1 MIDPGHTLAPVMAMR
16 GERFSLNLDED
27 ADFLGG
33 PSIPSDLMPR
43 GGFIKDIVEKPISSS
58 PVAPTLPSRASAS
71 GFPEHK
77 KRFPK
82 QSTFKQQQAQ
92 RQPQP
97 TQPPPGNA
105 IIPELSE
112 LGSGSSSQQES
123 KSEKQRISDENQKR
137 LDAMSPE
144 EIEKERKELMA
155 NLSPALLD
163 RLLKRATLDDQNI
176 TPSGWN
182 IEGSKLPRPMRG
194 PEEEYKPRLVAKTN
208 YKSPTVREEAGDEE
222 SEVSEEEEGGEHLGP
237 DERAPRTLPVG
248 QTLEADPIKIP
259 IHFPAPPIVP
269 ELDPTSPDFLT
280 QLHDKYYPDLPADPS
295 KLSWMA
301 TVSDADDAAYL
312 PSLPSLP
319 PSALRFDF
327 KGNLLPPRKARELP
341 THLGL
346 HHHGDA
352 PGAAGY
358 TIPELSH
365 LARSSFPAQ
374 RCMAYQTLGRILYK
388 LGVRAYG
395 EEEAINQGLW
405 RCLHEGRVLDGLE
418 GAANGRGT
426 SHMGI
431 KAYATEALWLWQKG
445 GGQRWKAE

>member
-1 MIDPGHTLAPVMAMR
+1 MAFR
-16 GERFSLNLDED
+16 GERFNLNLDED

-33 PSIPSDLMPR
+33 PSIPSTLTPG
-43 GGFIKDIVEKPISSS
+43 GGFIKDIVEKPVSSA
-58 PVAPTLPSRASAS
+58 PVAPSFPSRTTAT

-77 KRFPK
+77 KRVPK
-82 QSTFKQQQAQ
+82 QSAIRQQRAAQQQQ
-92 RQPQP
+92 QQNR
-97 TQPPPGNA
+97 PPPQ
-105 IIPELSE
+105 LSPADTAPPRPNV
-112 LGSGSSSQQES
+112 GSSSFPEELKTERQQ
-123 KSEKQRISDENQKR
+123 ISDENQRR

-144 EIEKERKELMA
+144 EIEKERRELLA
-155 NLSPALLD
+155 NLNPKLVE
-163 RLLKRATLDDQNI
+163 RLLQRATLDDMSI

-182 IEGSKLPRPMRG
+182 IEGSKLSRPMRG
-194 PEEEYKPRLVAKTN
+194 LEEEFKPNPVP
-208 YKSPTVREEAGDEE
+208 KSTREPPNVDDEVDQE
-222 SEVSEEEEGGEHLGP
+222 IETEEQLGP
-237 DERAPRTLPVG
+237 DERAPRTLPPG
-248 QTLEADPIKIP
+248 QKTLDADPIRVP
-259 IHFPAPPIVP
+259 IHFPAPPAAP
-269 ELDPTSPDFLT
+269 ELDPASPDFLN
-280 QLHDKYYPDLPADPS
+280 QLHEKYYPDLPADPS

-301 TVSDADDAAYL
+301 PVSDVDDATYL

-319 PSALRFDF
+319 PSAIRFDF
-327 KGNLLPPRKARELP
+327 KGNILPPRKAREMP

-395 EEEAINQGLW
+395 EEEALNQGLW
-405 RCLHEGRVLDGLE
+405 KRLHEGRVLDGLE
-418 GAANGRGT
+418 EAASGRGT